1 MAIMV
6 RTGIWTEKIGKC
18 LQNVLWSVRLA
29 QEARVFG
36 KFFFGRGVEP
46 RRNKKMNWGPSV
58 PYGVGQPQSVQQSR
72 HSDIGENRSNVV
84 PALQYLNCTSA
95 SRASRTVYPASSSN
109 AAVATRMIA
118 SSSTIAGL
126 GRRRRPVARRC
137 RGIGLALGRDPVI
150 IAIQLRKERS
160 PSRGKF
166 IEINEASPFQSNSG
180 LAAASASR
188 KLVSLSRESS
198 TDLSSLIEGK
208 LDVFGRMH
216 PIRVSPS
223 PLKHA
228 TFISPICISTR

>member
-1 MAIMV
+1 MTAAL
-6 RTGIWTEKIGKC
+6 TGLG
-18 LQNVLWSVRLA
+18 
-29 QEARVFG
+29 G
-36 KFFFGRGVEP
+36 GR
-46 RRNKKMNWGPSV
+46 
-58 PYGVGQPQSVQQSR
+58 
-72 HSDIGENRSNVV
+72 
-84 PALQYLNCTSA
+84 
-95 SRASRTVYPASSSN
+95 RTV
-109 AAVATRMIA
+109 
-118 SSSTIAGL
+118 AG
-126 GRRRRPVARRC
+126 RC
-137 RGIGLALGRDPVI
+137 RGIGLALGQDAVI
-150 IAIQLRKERS
+150 IAIQLREERF